1 MKDLLNKTS
10 LENGTLVR
18 VFKNLTR
25 DTWSVQ
31 IKTVKGWR
39 VVGYCEEMRLNNA
52 RPVVS
57 EKGRQRVLKERKKYV
72 HAFIEGEWCDGWT
85 LTGQHELISYN
96 PYMFGAFYTVPI
108 HDLGGKKH
116 GSYKPVPSDWR
127 GTVYLNRDSQSKRLT
142 TWREV
147 A

>member
-1 MKDLLNKTS
+1 MKDFLNKTS
-10 LENGTLVR
+10 LANGTLVR

-39 VVGYCEEMRLNNA
+39 VVGYSEEIRLNNA

-57 EKGRQRVLKERKKYV
+57 EKGRQRVLRERKKYV

-85 LTGQHELISYN
+85 LTGSHELISYN
-96 PYMFGAFYTVPI
+96 PYMFGAFYTV
-108 HDLGGKKH
+108 HRGEKH

>member
-1 MKDLLNKTS
+1 MKDFLNKKS
-10 LENGTLVR
+10 LANGTLVR

-39 VVGYCEEMRLNNA
+39 VVGYSEEIRLNNA

-72 HAFIEGEWCDGWT
+72 HAFIEGEWCDGWE
-85 LTGQHELISYN
+85 LTGFHELISYN
-96 PYMFGAFYTVPI
+96 PYMFGAFYTVP
-108 HDLGGKKH
+108 DQT
-116 GSYKPVPSDWR
+116 PVLSDWR

>member
-10 LENGTLVR
+10 LANGTLVR

-57 EKGRQRVLKERKKYV
+57 EKGRLRVITERKKYV
-72 HAFIEGEWCDGWT
+72 HAFIEGEWCADWT
-85 LTGQHELISYN
+85 LSGDHELISYN
-96 PYMFGAFYTVPI
+96 PYIFGFFYTVPKVGCI
-108 HDLGGKKH
+108 ELGDH
-116 GSYKPVPSDWR
+116 EPIPSEWR

>member
-10 LENGTLVR
+10 LANGTLVR

-39 VVGYCEEMRLNNA
+39 VVGYSEEIRLNNA

-57 EKGRQRVLKERKKYV
+57 EKGRERVLRERKKYV
-72 HAFIEGEWCDGWT
+72 HAFIEGEWCTDWT
-85 LTGQHELISYN
+85 LSGDHELISYN
-96 PYMFGAFYTVPI
+96 PYMFGAFYTVPFYDI
-108 HDLGGKKH
+108 GGKKH
-116 GSYKPVPSDWR
+116 GAYKPVPSDWR

>member
-1 MKDLLNKTS
+1 MKDLLNKKS
-10 LENGTLVR
+10 LANGTLVR

-57 EKGRQRVLKERKKYV
+57 EKGRERVLRERKKYV
-72 HAFIEGEWCDGWT
+72 HAFIEGEWCDGWE
-85 LTGQHELISYN
+85 LTGSHELISYN
-96 PYMFGAFYTVPI
+96 PYIFGSFYTVPKVGCI
-108 HDLGGKKH
+108 ELGGH
-116 GSYKPVPSDWR
+116 EPIPSDWR